1 MKFIPPLVV
10 ILRRVGVIMCVASGF
25 LIWSAAGGA
34 GTASAAHLTVSMRGS
49 MLSTGLGW
57 GSVVEETSGAKINC
71 TYPTST
77 ICGADYGF
85 SNVVSLRATAPP
97 GWRFD
102 HWVQGGNGQAT
113 CDAGT
118 DANVCRF
125 RMWLFDLT
133 VAAYFVDETP
143 PSTVVDASPA
153 QYIAAG
159 GATFTFHSPD
169 QDPYNQVTF
178 VCKAEV
184 LDPPLQT
191 YNYGCSGGT
200 FDWGFTYD
208 GHYRMT
214 IIARDASG
222 NQDPAPPVIEF
233 TADRVA
239 PETSLD
245 SGPSGTLW
253 QRSATFTFSGSDPT
267 GGFSGAV
274 AGSGVGGYECRLD
287 GGSWNPCTSG
297 VGYDQLAQGSHT
309 FDVRAVDRSGNSDQ
323 TPASRTWTVSSPQ
336 CNGQFA
342 TMVGTEG
349 ADVLTGTAGPDVI
362 VGLGGNDTINGA
374 GGDDR
379 ICGGDG
385 NDSLVGGPG
394 VDRMDGGAGTDTA
407 DYKAAPAGETI
418 NLSLDPGTASGG
430 DGNDPSLI
438 SIETVQGSAYADS
451 LTGTDLV
458 ETLLGNGGNDVLAG
472 LGGNDILRG
481 GPGADSLNGGA
492 GTDTA
497 DYQKAPSAV
506 TVNLST
512 NPGTASGGDGS
523 DPSLVSVETIQ
534 GSAYADSLTG
544 STAADTLVGNAGN
557 DTLAGLGGSDV
568 LRGGAG
574 ADSFDGGGGGDTVD
588 YQGAPSSV
596 TVNLSAGT
604 ASGGDG
610 SDPTLVSIETVQ
622 GSPYTDSLTGGG
634 QADTLVGNNGDDVLT
649 GGAGADTLKGGN
661 GNDTLY
667 GRDGIADHLD
677 GGPGTGDR
685 AQVDPSL
692 DLVSNNESLI
702 P

>member
-1 MKFIPPLVV
+1 M
-10 ILRRVGVIMCVASGF
+10 
-25 LIWSAAGGA
+25 
-34 GTASAAHLTVSMRGS
+34 
-49 MLSTGLGW
+49 ST
-57 GSVVEETSGAKINC
+57 
-71 TYPTST
+71 
-77 ICGADYGF
+77 
-85 SNVVSLRATAPP
+85 RA
-97 GWRFD
+97 
-102 HWVQGGNGQAT
+102 
-113 CDAGT
+113 
-118 DANVCRF
+118 
-125 RMWLFDLT
+125 
-133 VAAYFVDETP
+133 
-143 PSTVVDASPA
+143 PA

-159 GATFTFHSPD
+159 GATFAFHSPD
-169 QDPYNQVTF
+169 QSPYNQVTF

-233 TADRVA
+233 TADRVP

-253 QRSATFTFSGSDPT
+253 QRWATFTFSGSDPT
-267 GGFSGAV
+267 GGYSGTV
-274 AGSGVGGYECRLD
+274 PGSGVGGYECRLD

-309 FDVRAVDRSGNSDQ
+309 FDVRAVDRSGNSDP

-336 CNGQFA
+336 CYGQFA
-342 TMVGTEG
+342 TMVGTAG

-362 VGLGGNDTINGA
+362 IGLGGNDTINGA

-394 VDRMDGGAGTDTA
+394 VDRLDGGAGTDTA
-407 DYKAAPAGETI
+407 DYKAAPAGVTL

-451 LTGTDLV
+451 LTGTDAV

-492 GTDTA
+492 GNDTA

-512 NPGTASGGDGS
+512 SPGTASGGDGS
-523 DPSLVSVETIQ
+523 DPSLVCVETVQ

-544 STAADTLVGNAGN
+544 GSAADTLVGNAGN
-557 DTLAGLGGSDV
+557 DTLAGLGGNDV

-574 ADSFDGGGGGDTVD
+574 SGLVRRRGRQRHRRLPGRSLGSHRQPLRRHGERRGRIRSEARLHRDGAGLSLRRLADRRRSGRHTGRQQRRRRPHRRCRGGQPQGRKRQRHALRPRRDLGPSSTEDPARATARRSTRRSTSSATTRASSRSVRSGNDAASAKWRGRVTPGGGRAVHRTRR
-588 YQGAPSSV
+588 
-596 TVNLSAGT
+596 SAGRARLT
-604 ASGGDG
+604 
-610 SDPTLVSIETVQ
+610 VS
-622 GSPYTDSLTGGG
+622 
-634 QADTLVGNNGDDVLT
+634 A
-649 GGAGADTLKGGN
+649 
-661 GNDTLY
+661 
-667 GRDGIADHLD
+667 
-677 GGPGTGDR
+677 
-685 AQVDPSL
+685 
-692 DLVSNNESLI
+692 
-702 P
+702 